1 MDSRPTLSGD
11 QPGDLSNGGLTPG
24 VQDIFWRDEIL
35 QIMYWMLGE
44 GLGDTPSPAEVGR
57 LLAADPAM
65 VCSHMERMVPIGD
78 VEVFSPGRFKL
89 TVQGVREGRRR
100 FADEFEGMQFAGH
113 AECNRPGCSCL
124 ELGPEACIGRTPV
137 PAGEPAR

>member
-1 MDSRPTLSGD
+1 MDANHHSSG
-11 QPGDLSNGGLTPG
+11 GG
-24 VQDIFWRDEIL
+24 VSVEVEDIFWRDEIL

-44 GLGDTPSPAEVGR
+44 GLGDAPAPAEVSR
-57 LLAADPAM
+57 LLAADSLLVAR
-65 VCSHMERMVPIGD
+65 HMERMISLGD
-78 VEVFSPGRFKL
+78 VEPSPGGRFRL

-124 ELGPEACIGRTPV
+124 ELGPEACIGRA
-137 PAGEPAR
+137 PAGVGEASP

>member
-1 MDSRPTLSGD
+1 MDTNSEGAGEPRDSRSSGVARAVE
-11 QPGDLSNGGLTPG
+11 G
-24 VQDIFWRDEIL
+24 IFWRDEIL

-44 GLGDTPSPAEVGR
+44 GFGESPTPAEVGR
-57 LLAADPAM
+57 LLAVEASL
-65 VCSHMERMVPIGD
+65 VSGHMKRMVAMGD
-78 VEVFSPGRFKL
+78 LEVSSRGRFKL

-124 ELGPEACIGRTPV
+124 ELGPEACIGRAPV
-137 PAGEPAR
+137 AAAGL

>member
-1 MDSRPTLSGD
+1 MDTESG
-11 QPGDLSNGGLTPG
+11 TPG
-24 VQDIFWRDEIL
+24 WPGENGFGRMPREVEEIFWRDEIL

-44 GLGDTPSPAEVGR
+44 GLGDTPTPAEVGR
-57 LLAADPAM
+57 LLATDTPIVA
-65 VCSHMERMVPIGD
+65 SHLERMVTIGD
-78 VEVFSPGRFKL
+78 VDPMPAGRFKL

-124 ELGPEACIGRTPV
+124 ELGPEACIGRAPAAAGV
-137 PAGEPAR
+137 PA

>member
-1 MDSRPTLSGD
+1 MDTNPNRPGD
-11 QPGDLSNGGLTPG
+11 QPGQPAGAGLPPG

-44 GLGDTPSPAEVGR
+44 GLGDTPSPAEVSR

-65 VCSHMERMVPIGD
+65 VAGHMERMVPIGD
-78 VEVFSPGRFKL
+78 VETFSPGRFKL

-124 ELGPEACIGRTPV
+124 ELGPEACIGRSPV
-137 PAGEPAR
+137 AAGEPSR